1 MPITRNGT
9 KRPREPLLQLSTG
22 AGCTM
27 CRIVRRLRSGDASHR
42 GAVVEILTFGHL
54 ASNSQERGHCL
65 AGSLTG
71 VVASKRVT
79 EASKGALRPIG
90 NRPKSVMAQ
99 ARLTERPTRRPGTK
113 VEHSDPVVPH
123 GRAIAQRIK
132 GTPGITG

>member
-9 KRPREPLLQLSTG
+9 KRPREPLLQLSIVTG
-22 AGCTM
+22 RAM
-27 CRIVRRLRSGDASHR
+27 CRIVRRQRIGYASNR
-42 GAVVEILTFGHL
+42 GAVVEILTFARL
-54 ASNSQERGHCL
+54 VSNSLERGHCL

-71 VVASKRVT
+71 VVASKSVT

-90 NRPKSVMAQ
+90 NRPQSVMAQ
-99 ARLTERPTRRPGTK
+99 ARLTGRPTSRSGTK